1 MSATEPKPCNRTEEA
16 PHWYVLTVLR
26 SSLQACEQL
35 AAHADEFNA
44 RSAARLECFAP
55 TFVDVT
61 ARDNGRGRIRKPL
74 LYNYIFI
81 RGTLPQ
87 LRRFHNAYPAYN
99 LIPTGEKREEP
110 TDYRYVPDD
119 EMTQFMRIA
128 QAYEHAV
135 PCFSPSE
142 IDLEQGDRVRIVGG
156 QFSGVEGVLLSQ
168 IGRAHV

>member
-99 LIPTGEKREEP
+99 LIPTGEKREAP
-110 TDYRYVPDD
+110 TDYRYVPD
-119 EMTQFMRIA
+119 
-128 QAYEHAV
+128 
-135 PCFSPSE
+135 
-142 IDLEQGDRVRIVGG
+142 
-156 QFSGVEGVLLSQ
+156 LSL
-168 IGRAHV
+168 IHI